1 MEAGEGAGK
10 VSTRVARSK
19 APMCANHTLTCNVTK
34 VAKYQIEFAR
44 ASRPHAQRESTAQK
58 NGARTAETTARQ
70 LHLVTV

>member
-1 MEAGEGAGK
+1 
-10 VSTRVARSK
+10 
-19 APMCANHTLTCNVTK
+19 MCANHTLTCNVTK